1 MTATVAI
8 VEMTDEELDEL
19 LARIQGEV
27 EPEDYQKL
35 TAIVGSLRYLTQ
47 LIGDDKTTLRRLRA
61 LFLHRTSEKT
71 RKLFG
76 DGQDAN
82 AGPAT
87 EDSAEA
93 PTEVTEPPK
102 PAAGA
107 DAPPPPSGSAPKPAP
122 EAKPKP
128 KGHGRNGVSSYGQ
141 AERVPVAHATLTSG
155 APCPLCEKGRVYR
168 KREPARLVRI
178 IGQAP
183 FRAKIYEQERLRC
196 NLCGDTFTAEPPPG
210 VGPEKYDSSA
220 ATQIGLLKYG
230 TGMPFY
236 RLERM
241 QASTALPLP
250 DSTQWDIVADAGS
263 WLVFARDE
271 LIREAAQ
278 GQVIYNDD
286 TFMRILT
293 LMKEN
298 QKLDPKKDRTG
309 IFTTGIVSVG
319 ADHRVAL
326 FFTGRQHAGE
336 NFADVLRHRAEGLGP
351 PIQMCDGLDRNL
363 PGELAVILGN
373 CLAHAR
379 RYYVDA
385 AENFP
390 LECRHVLEQLAIVY
404 RVDETARE
412 ARLDAEARLGLH
424 QKESAPVM
432 ERLRGWLEAKIAN
445 REVEP
450 SSGLGRAISYSL
462 KRWDRLTL
470 FLRQAGAPLDSNIVE
485 RCLKKAILNRKNAMF
500 YRTEN
505 GARVG
510 DTWMS
515 LIYTCELNRVDP
527 RHYLTA
533 LLDHRRELQANPSA
547 WMPWNYLQAL
557 DTG

>member
-1 MTATVAI
+1 MRATVSI
-8 VEMTDEELDEL
+8 VEMTDEELDAL

-27 EPEDYQKL
+27 EPGDYEKL

-61 LFLHRTSEKT
+61 LLLHRTSEKK

-76 DGQDAN
+76 EDQDAN
-82 AGPAT
+82 AGVAADGTGAT
-87 EDSAEA
+87 SSEA
-93 PTEVTEPPK
+93 PEPAK
-102 PAAGA
+102 PEAGA
-107 DAPPPPSGSAPKPAP
+107 GAAAPPSSPSVSEP
-122 EAKPKP
+122 EPKP
-128 KGHGRNGVSSYGQ
+128 KGHGRNGSSTYAD
-141 AERVPVAHATLTSG
+141 AERVPVPHATLTSG
-155 APCPLCEKGRVYR
+155 ASCPLCEKGRVYR

-178 IGQAP
+178 VGQAP
-183 FRAKIYEQERLRC
+183 FRATIYEQERLRC

-263 WLVFARDE
+263 WLALARDE

-278 GQVIYNDD
+278 GKVIYNDD

-298 QKLDPKKDRTG
+298 ERLDPKKDRTG

-326 FFTGRQHAGE
+326 FFTGRKHAGE
-336 NFADVLRHRAEGLGP
+336 NFADVLKLRAAGLGP
-351 PIQMCDGLDRNL
+351 PIQMCDALSRNL
-363 PGELAVILGN
+363 PGDLEVVLSN
-373 CLAHAR
+373 CLIHAR
-379 RYYVDA
+379 RNYVNV

-390 LECRHVLEQLAIVY
+390 RECRHVIEQIAIVY
-404 RVDETARE
+404 RVDEAARKAQLDEE
-412 ARLDAEARLGLH
+412 ARLALH

-432 ERLRGWLEAKIAN
+432 EGLRTWLEARMAN

-450 SSGLGRAISYSL
+450 SSGLGHAFSYML
-462 KRWDRLTL
+462 KRWERFTL
-470 FLRQAGAPLDSNIVE
+470 FLRRAGAPLDSNVVE

-510 DTWMS
+510 DIWMS

-533 LLDHRRELQANPSA
+533 LLDHRRELEANPAA
-547 WMPWNYLQAL
+547 WMPWNYLL
-557 DTG
+557 TLPPGTG